1 MMPNS
6 DSSKIPSDSLGITL
20 EVSSSIGDI
29 TDYYRRATEGLVDD
43 TGKANDPAPEAIVS
57 SLRLGYVRSLVL
69 QHSTQ
74 GQEAMLSILWAT
86 VKSAQKSFREVT
98 EHFEVK
104 LKEVKALDSR
114 WDKVDTDE
122 IRHSARNSKLKS
134 MCKRLL
140 EARWNIPRVP
150 SVTIPEIIAPSS
162 LGSGTT
168 PWEMFKYAKLDS
180 PKNTIRLVRMESTS
194 ASPETPIHITTRTIC
209 LEDKV
214 PYATLSYTWGNPFGV
229 FCSEMDRDAA
239 PRTNIPIICDGN
251 LLEIGE
257 NLYRFLW
264 RWRQALAKFDEIKR
278 ENGMPDEVEES
289 KPPAE
294 LWIDAICINQEDLE
308 ERNQQVSIMGDIY
321 TNSVTTWVWLGENDQ
336 FSREAFSVLQTMNT
350 QCGGAGIDI
359 SEKFER
365 DKILA
370 RLGLPDMNS
379 WKWFAVFALFQR
391 QWFRRSWVV
400 QEATLSS
407 HIVFQC
413 GSVVV
418 PGGFIIHAIIN
429 IRQFDFLSKT
439 ISNVGMHEM
448 GSTQFEL
455 RMVNHPSKRRA
466 ALKRSSKEP
475 PDLRYHPCRDGIVA
489 DFTGVI
495 AQVMRIKVLDPD
507 ILANDKN
514 SFTNNAVP
522 VDKVSELLDLWKLSR
537 NTLCGNLRDKVYALA
552 SLVNRDIYR
561 TPNTVQDRRVLE
573 PDYRKS
579 VCEVYCEAAWFTV
592 LTHASLDLLSMAG
605 HISLDNE
612 HDLPSWVPDLSQSPR
627 FLSLKGHQ
635 RENPGIGWLANGG
648 ARWEI
653 PPPAMRYGRH
663 LGVQVSVVGKIK
675 DTDHEEPEY
684 TSDEPLKA
692 NFRQFLE
699 FSKLLPPTYLSHPEG
714 QSRFEVLW
722 RTVIADLIDGIS
734 PASPKYAAE
743 FERLYMEAFGQVFD
757 DMAVGNVDNSDFVGT
772 MTAMWD
778 MGRLQDLSA
787 RSSVSQMDIE
797 TDETQKFRDRIGAT
811 MDKRRLFM
819 ADTGHVGCGDSRLS
833 VGDLI
838 VVIAGSSI
846 PFLLR
851 HSSGGRYNL
860 IGEAYVHGIMFGEH
874 AVKPDVEWESIT
886 LE

>member
-1 MMPNS
+1 
-6 DSSKIPSDSLGITL
+6 
-20 EVSSSIGDI
+20 
-29 TDYYRRATEGLVDD
+29 
-43 TGKANDPAPEAIVS
+43 
-57 SLRLGYVRSLVL
+57 
-69 QHSTQ
+69 
-74 GQEAMLSILWAT
+74 
-86 VKSAQKSFREVT
+86 
-98 EHFEVK
+98 
-104 LKEVKALDSR
+104 
-114 WDKVDTDE
+114 
-122 IRHSARNSKLKS
+122 
-134 MCKRLL
+134 
-140 EARWNIPRVP
+140 
-150 SVTIPEIIAPSS
+150 
-162 LGSGTT
+162 
-168 PWEMFKYAKLDS
+168 
-180 PKNTIRLVRMESTS
+180 
-194 ASPETPIHITTRTIC
+194 
-209 LEDKV
+209 
-214 PYATLSYTWGNPFGV
+214 
-229 FCSEMDRDAA
+229 
-239 PRTNIPIICDGN
+239 
-251 LLEIGE
+251 
-257 NLYRFLW
+257 
-264 RWRQALAKFDEIKR
+264 
-278 ENGMPDEVEES
+278 
-289 KPPAE
+289 
-294 LWIDAICINQEDLE
+294 
-308 ERNQQVSIMGDIY
+308 
-321 TNSVTTWVWLGENDQ
+321 
-336 FSREAFSVLQTMNT
+336 
-350 QCGGAGIDI
+350 
-359 SEKFER
+359 
-365 DKILA
+365 
-370 RLGLPDMNS
+370 MNS

-475 PDLRYHPCRDGIVA
+475 SDLRYHPCRDGIVA

-635 RENPGIGWLANGG
+635 KENPGIGWLANGG
-648 ARWEI
+648 ARREI

-722 RTVIADLIDGIS
+722 RTVIADVIDGIS